1 VGVTPPTGLP
11 AAAGFNNA
19 LVRLRDGAAD
29 VPAFKA
35 AIARV
40 FGRDDIPVKD
50 LADDV
55 KRVQRSLEV
64 ERTALWLFAG
74 AVILAAAVLTGQA
87 FVRSVR
93 AGSEPVPVLR
103 AIGLSRG
110 GLASGLCAPHA
121 VSVVVAAVVAVVA
134 AVGFSTRFPIG
145 LARELDLDRG
155 PHVDGAVLAVGVL
168 ATVVITA
175 GTCAL
180 VAWLTVR
187 RAAGWSRAGRTQ
199 LVGVATRAGA
209 SVPAAVGTS
218 LALERAPT
226 RSGLSGRP
234 ALLAAIVGVFGVVG
248 AVTLVGGI
256 DDVLHQPERTGQTW
270 DLGAYT
276 ALGVADGANVLAATP
291 DVSAFALRSRVP
303 SVVNGVDAPLYAV
316 ESLQGDIHF
325 VTLQGRA
332 PQSADEVALGPN
344 TATKI
349 HARIGDKVA
358 AGRSG
363 QVFEVTGITLLA
375 QTPHSSFDEGALL
388 TPMGFRTAVG
398 DALSVDEALIRLR
411 PGAPID
417 ADINELASKGFGATL
432 PIQPPD
438 VANLAH
444 VRSLPLW
451 LAGFLVLLAI
461 GAVAHALL
469 TGVPSR
475 RRDVA
480 VLRALGLTP
489 RQAAACVGWQAAVIG
504 AVALLVGIPL
514 GTAVGRQIWRLVADS
529 LSFVYV
535 GPLASFLLLVL
546 VPIALG
552 VLGLLALWPARGAAR
567 LHTAEILRVE

>member
-1 VGVTPPTGLP
+1 
-11 AAAGFNNA
+11 
-19 LVRLRDGAAD
+19 
-29 VPAFKA
+29 
-35 AIARV
+35 
-40 FGRDDIPVKD
+40 
-50 LADDV
+50 
-55 KRVQRSLEV
+55 
-64 ERTALWLFAG
+64 
-74 AVILAAAVLTGQA
+74 
-87 FVRSVR
+87 
-93 AGSEPVPVLR
+93 
-103 AIGLSRG
+103 
-110 GLASGLCAPHA
+110 
-121 VSVVVAAVVAVVA
+121 
-134 AVGFSTRFPIG
+134 
-145 LARELDLDRG
+145 
-155 PHVDGAVLAVGVL
+155 
-168 ATVVITA
+168 
-175 GTCAL
+175 
-180 VAWLTVR
+180 
-187 RAAGWSRAGRTQ
+187 
-199 LVGVATRAGA
+199 
-209 SVPAAVGTS
+209 
-218 LALERAPT
+218 
-226 RSGLSGRP
+226 
-234 ALLAAIVGVFGVVG
+234 VG

-270 DLGAYT
+270 DLEAYT
-276 ALGVADGANVLAATP
+276 ALSVADGTKVLAATP

-303 SVVNGVDAPLYAV
+303 SAVNGVDAPLYAV

-325 VTLQGRA
+325 VTLRGRA

-349 HARIGDKVA
+349 RARIGDEVA

-388 TPMGFRTAVG
+388 TPMGFRRAVG
-398 DALSVDEALIRLR
+398 DGLSVDEALIRLR

-514 GTAVGRQIWRLVADS
+514 GTAVGHQIWRLVADS

-567 LHTAEILRVE
+567 LHTAEVLRVE